1 MLDVA
6 SKILICLLLAAIL
19 GLIIGYLLGKC
30 NGELQARRDGAW
42 IPSQPPAPRKTKR
55 VVQEDTSLESRR
67 PERDHLEVVEELD
80 ESMIDEPNDD
90 IYGEQPMYLTR
101 PRDGEGDKLT
111 RIRGIGVKI
120 DEALKDVGIFHFDQI
135 ANWSEA
141 NIDWI
146 ENNVAFPGR
155 VKREQWVAQARILA
169 SGKSTGF
176 SKRVD
181 NGEVASSIKK

>member
-30 NGELQARRDGAW
+30 NGELQARRDGVWTPPLA
-42 IPSQPPAPRKTKR
+42 PAPRRT
-55 VVQEDTSLESRR
+55 QQDDAPLESRR
-67 PERDHLEVVEELD
+67 PQRDHLEVEEEIVEEMED
-80 ESMIDEPNDD
+80 SSYSGD
-90 IYGEQPMYLTR
+90 QPMYLTA
-101 PRDGEGDKLT
+101 PRSGEGDKLT

-120 DEALKDVGIFHFDQI
+120 DEALNEVGIFHFDQI
-135 ANWSEA
+135 ANWSEE

-155 VKREQWVAQARILA
+155 VKREQWVAQAKILA
-169 SGKSTGF
+169 SGKATGF